1 MMGRESYKVI
11 TDHHGCM
18 LKKVSIIF
26 VTFSFGADEFPT
38 KAKVKPCMP
47 SIRSMKFFQGNG
59 IWHSGIMIAEAYLVG
74 KHLKKNCICNTCKQ
88 QIWIVAV

>member
-11 TDHHGCM
+11 TDYHGCM

-38 KAKVKPCMP
+38 PSLISKAKVKPCMP

-59 IWHSGIMIAEAYLVG
+59 MWHHDS
-74 KHLKKNCICNTCKQ
+74 
-88 QIWIVAV
+88 